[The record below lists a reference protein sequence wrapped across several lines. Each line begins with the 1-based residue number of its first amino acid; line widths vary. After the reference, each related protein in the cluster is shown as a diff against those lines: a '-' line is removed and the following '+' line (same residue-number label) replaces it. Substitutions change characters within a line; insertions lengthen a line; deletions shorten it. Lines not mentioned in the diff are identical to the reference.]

1 MSFNS
6 EAVLFRK
13 YLEMLKLLHI
23 YLNHFPNHEKFGLAQ
38 SIRNDAY
45 KILDYIIE
53 GQKRYYKK
61 TSLTELDIAH
71 ERLRQKAYL
80 AYELEYFGYKN
91 GKHDDRDQ
99 KKLNSERFCKI
110 SVLIDALGAMI
121 GAWIKSQRESL

>member
-1 MSFNS
+1 MFNS

-23 YLNHFPNHEKFGLAQ
+23 YLNHFPKCEKYGLCQ

-71 ERLRQKAYL
+71 ERLRQKSYL
-80 AYELEYFGYKN
+80 AYELGYFGYKN
-91 GKHDDRDQ
+91 GIQDNRDSQ
-99 KKLNSERFCKI
+99 KLNAERFQKI

-121 GAWIKSQRESL
+121 GAWIKSQRESQ